1 MVNKNGFHWGGTAL
15 DANMF
20 GWIKKQKRIKK
31 KKKKKKK
38 ILLNLLINNKT
49 TLYKLDIS
57 KSIV

>member
-31 KKKKKKK
+31 KKK